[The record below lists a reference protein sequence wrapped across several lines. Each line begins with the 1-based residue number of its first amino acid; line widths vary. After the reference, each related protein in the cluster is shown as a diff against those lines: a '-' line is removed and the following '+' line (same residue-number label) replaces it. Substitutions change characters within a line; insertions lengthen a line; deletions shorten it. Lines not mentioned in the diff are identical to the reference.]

1 MSFPPGDT
9 FSKDRRQRSEWR
21 EFGFVL
27 HQIQNVIEP
36 SLPLSQ
42 MLNGWNRLAAALAEN
57 HRNRAAQDRNLNG
70 SNEVQNADC

>member
-1 MSFPPGDT
+1 
-9 FSKDRRQRSEWR
+9 
-21 EFGFVL
+21 VL